1 MAERNSSNATREAFN
16 AWLDAEFYGI
26 RLTDAEVNAMQAAF
40 TAGASLPTSDT
51 SRIDAARIRW
61 DEVRAPSAPDASS
74 HRDHGYYVSAQFA
87 RQLVREL
94 REAQRERGELA
105 LKNAAPQGSAGTCG
119 RAPAKEEGTMNKAQL
134 QEARYRGAIHAL
146 EDAAI
151 AMARSANTGAIYP
164 QELKRAIRAA
174 QDAIDKAPTWI
185 RSRK

>member
-40 TAGASLPTSDT
+40 TAGASFPTSAPSAVALSELQMSDT

-94 REAQRERGELA
+94 RGAHL
-105 LKNAAPQGSAGTCG
+105 
-119 RAPAKEEGTMNKAQL
+119 
-134 QEARYRGAIHAL
+134 EARYRGAIHAL